1 MQLATLLDYLE
12 TLAPP
17 AFQES
22 YDNSGLLTG
31 NRSMTV
37 SSALVTLDCTE
48 AVVDEAIQKGCNLII
63 AHHPIVFSGIKK
75 LNGNTYVER
84 VVIKAIK
91 NDIAIYAIHTNL
103 DHVWNG
109 VNAKI
114 AERLGLKNTQILA
127 PKSGLL
133 RKLVTFCP
141 LAQAEHVRHALFDAG
156 AGVIGNY
163 DACSFNVS
171 GTGTFRGNE
180 RTNPYV
186 GEKGQLHKEAEERIE
201 VVYPAHLER
210 AILRALDEAH
220 PYEEV
225 AYDIYDLKNAWALV
239 GAGMIGEWEEA
250 VSEEEFLR
258 RVKAGLKTSCIR
270 YTPLAGKQVRRVALC
285 GGAGSFLLP
294 QALSAGADAFVTA
307 DFKYHEFFDAEN
319 RLIIADVGH
328 YESEQFTKELIA
340 DALKQKFI
348 TFAVHLSEIHTN
360 PISYFS

>member
-1 MQLATLLDYLE
+1 MQLGTLLDYLE
-12 TLAPP
+12 SIAPP
-17 AFQES
+17 AFQET

-31 NRSMTV
+31 NRSMEV
-37 SSALVTLDCTE
+37 SAALVTLDCTE
-48 AVVDEAIQKGCNLII
+48 AVVDEAIEKGCNLII

-75 LNGNTYVER
+75 LNGKTYVER

-91 NDIAIYAIHTNL
+91 NDLAIYAIHTNL
-103 DHVWNG
+103 DNVFEG

-114 AERLGLKNTQILA
+114 AERLGLKNIKILA
-127 PKSGLL
+127 PKAGLL

-141 LAQAEHVRHALFDAG
+141 TADAEKVRHALFDAG
-156 AGVIGNY
+156 AGVIGDY
-163 DACSFNVS
+163 DACSFSGS

-180 RTNPYV
+180 HTNPYV
-186 GEKGQLHKEAEERIE
+186 GEKGKLHKEAEERIE
-201 VVYPAHLER
+201 VTYPAHVER
-210 AILRALDEAH
+210 AVLRALDEAH

-225 AYDIYDLKNAWALV
+225 AYDVYDLKNAWAQV
-239 GAGMIGEWEEA
+239 GSGMIGEWEEA
-250 VSEEEFLR
+250 VSQEEFLK
-258 RVKAGLKTSCIR
+258 RVKVGLKTACIR
-270 YTPLAGKQVRRVALC
+270 YTPISGKLVKRVALC

-294 QALSAGADAFVTA
+294 QALGAGADAFVTA